1 MQCHY
6 LTVGTGIGMATCGYT
21 GIPLIVTWDLTIRKN
36 HLWQNYMLLMVVK
49 KGLASYC
56 VW

>member
-21 GIPLIVTWDLTIRKN
+21 GIQLIVTWDLTIRKKPF
-36 HLWQNYMLLMVVK
+36 MAKLMVVK